1 MLEERVTPRTPAV
14 SVVVATH
21 NRSLRLTQLL
31 AGLRAQ
37 TLPLDAFEVIVVD
50 DGSSDATQEV
60 LTGEARRGDLRLCIP
75 PPVERGGPA
84 AARNRGWRLA
94 RAPFVAFTDD
104 DCVPTPAWLETLLAA
119 ARQRPDAIVRGRTL
133 PNPAE
138 AHALGSFSKTIH
150 IDGPSPH
157 FETCNVSYPRCAAR
171 ADRRLRRVV
180 RHGSRRG
187 LGPRLPALAAGG
199 FPAFEP
205 EALVHHAVLARKP
218 AAALRDALH
227 ATSAVRSYR
236 DHPRLRRNLSMGLF
250 YDSSHPLLLAALGA
264 LFARRRPAAALLAVP
279 YALHLR
285 KRVAARG
292 ARPRHAAFFALFDAV
307 QLVATLRG
315 ARKHRTWVI

>member
-1 MLEERVTPRTPAV
+1 M
-14 SVVVATH
+14 
-21 NRSLRLTQLL
+21 
-31 AGLRAQ
+31 
-37 TLPLDAFEVIVVD
+37 
-50 DGSSDATQEV
+50 
-60 LTGEARRGDLRLCIP
+60 
-75 PPVERGGPA
+75 
-84 AARNRGWRLA
+84 
-94 RAPFVAFTDD
+94 
-104 DCVPTPAWLETLLAA
+104 
-119 ARQRPDAIVRGRTL
+119 RGRTL

-157 FETCNVSYPRCAAR
+157 FETCNVSYPRALLER
-171 ADRRLRRVV
+171 ID
-180 RHGSRRG
+180 GFDESYGTG
-187 LGPRLPALAAGG
+187 LGEDSDLGCRALAAGG

-292 ARPRHAAFFALFDAV
+292 ARPRHAAFFALFDVV
-307 QLVATLRG
+307 QLVSTLRG

>member
-1 MLEERVTPRTPAV
+1 M
-14 SVVVATH
+14 
-21 NRSLRLTQLL
+21 
-31 AGLRAQ
+31 
-37 TLPLDAFEVIVVD
+37 
-50 DGSSDATQEV
+50 
-60 LTGEARRGDLRLCIP
+60 
-75 PPVERGGPA
+75 
-84 AARNRGWRLA
+84 
-94 RAPFVAFTDD
+94 
-104 DCVPTPAWLETLLAA
+104 
-119 ARQRPDAIVRGRTL
+119 RGRTL

-157 FETCNVSYPRCAAR
+157 FETCNVSYPRSLLER
-171 ADRRLRRVV
+171 ID
-180 RHGSRRG
+180 GFDESYGTG
-187 LGPRLPALAAGG
+187 LGEDSDLGCRALAAGG

-227 ATSAVRSYR
+227 ADERRALLQGTTRACGATSRCGSSTTARTRCSWPRSA
-236 DHPRLRRNLSMGLF
+236 P
-250 YDSSHPLLLAALGA
+250 SSP
-264 LFARRRPAAALLAVP
+264 RRRPAAALLAVP

-307 QLVATLRG
+307 QLVSTLRG

>member
-1 MLEERVTPRTPAV
+1 M
-14 SVVVATH
+14 
-21 NRSLRLTQLL
+21 
-31 AGLRAQ
+31 
-37 TLPLDAFEVIVVD
+37 
-50 DGSSDATQEV
+50 
-60 LTGEARRGDLRLCIP
+60 
-75 PPVERGGPA
+75 ERGGPA

-157 FETCNVSYPRCAAR
+157 FETCNVSYPRSLLER
-171 ADRRLRRVV
+171 ID
-180 RHGSRRG
+180 GFDESYGTG
-187 LGPRLPALAAGG
+187 LGEDSDLGCRALAAGG

-236 DHPRLRRNLSMGLF
+236 DHPRLRQQPLAGVF

-264 LFARRRPAAALLAVP
+264 LFARR
-279 YALHLR
+279 
-285 KRVAARG
+285 AR
-292 ARPRHAAFFALFDAV
+292 RPRCWRCRTPCTCASGWRHVARARATRPSSRSSTPCSS
-307 QLVATLRG
+307 VATLRG